1 MGKDEKWYRKQRTQ
15 RTCMYNPW
23 TCTKGGML
31 EGWGVQGRGG
41 INGENLEKLII
52 SIKILK
58 K

>member
-1 MGKDEKWYRKQRTQ
+1 
-15 RTCMYNPW
+15 MYNPW